1 MNEDEA
7 TDKNN
12 NNPKYTIKEAEGTE
26 VEWLLKEL
34 NAEVSEY
41 KILTSKLEGHVC
53 ISHKALSACWQIKTL
68 ISINTKHILENNC
81 HCRH

>member
-34 NAEVSEY
+34 NARVSEH
-41 KILTSKLEGHVC
+41 KILISKLEGDVC
-53 ISHKALSACWQIKTL
+53 ISHKALNACWQIKTL
-68 ISINTKHILENNC
+68 ISINTKNILENNC
-81 HCRH
+81 HGRN